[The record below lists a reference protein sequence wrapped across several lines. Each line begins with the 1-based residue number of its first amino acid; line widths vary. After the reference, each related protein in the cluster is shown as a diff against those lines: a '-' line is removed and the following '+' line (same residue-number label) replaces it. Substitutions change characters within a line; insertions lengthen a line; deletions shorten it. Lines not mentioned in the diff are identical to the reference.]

1 MLAREAKEYAAALI
15 YFSCWSSAVAV
26 EWAEYDIVRVYL
38 RLNV

>member
-1 MLAREAKEYAAALI
+1 MLAREAKEYATALV

-26 EWAEYDIVRVYL
+26 EWAEYDIVGVHL

>member
-1 MLAREAKEYAAALI
+1 MLARKAKEYATALV

-26 EWAEYDIVRVYL
+26 KWAEYDIVGIYL

>member
-1 MLAREAKEYAAALI
+1 MLAREAKEYAAALV

-26 EWAEYDIVRVYL
+26 EWAEYNIVGIYL